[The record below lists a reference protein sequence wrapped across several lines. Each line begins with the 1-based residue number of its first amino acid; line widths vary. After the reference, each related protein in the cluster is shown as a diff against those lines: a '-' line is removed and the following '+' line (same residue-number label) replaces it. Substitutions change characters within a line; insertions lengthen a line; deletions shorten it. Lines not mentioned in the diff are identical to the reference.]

1 MISTNRIASILR
13 NVFLPLALL
22 VSAAASANLPDY
34 YPAEGFQ
41 RTAQI
46 DAFIAEE
53 QRIVLGDISYQLADN
68 VIVHTPTSYSVPRT
82 TLKVGDRIAYRM
94 GGGRRIV
101 EIWLLPRGYEDRRG
115 RR

>member
-1 MISTNRIASILR
+1 MISTNRIGTILR
-13 NVFLPLALL
+13 NVLLPIALL
-22 VSAAASANLPDY
+22 FSGTAAANLPDY
-34 YPAEGFQ
+34 YPAEGFA

-53 QRIVLGDISYQLADN
+53 QRIVIGDISYQLADN
-68 VIVHTPTSYSVPRT
+68 VIVHTPDSYSVPRT
-82 TLKVGDRIAYRM
+82 RLKVGDRIAYRV

-115 RR
+115 R

>member
-1 MISTNRIASILR
+1 MISTNRIASIL
-13 NVFLPLALL
+13 NKALVPLVLL
-22 VSAAASANLPDY
+22 LSGAATANLPDY
-34 YPAEGFQ
+34 YPSEGFQ

-53 QRIVLGDISYQLADN
+53 QRIVVGDISYQLADN
-68 VIVHTPTSYSVPRT
+68 VIVHTPDSYSVPRT
-82 TLKVGDRIAYRM
+82 RLKVGDRIGFRM

-115 RR
+115 R

>member
-1 MISTNRIASILR
+1 MTSTNRIASILR
-13 NVFLPLALL
+13 NALLPVVLL
-22 VSAAASANLPDY
+22 VSATAAANLPDY
-34 YPAEGFQ
+34 YPPEGFQ

-53 QRIVLGDISYQLADN
+53 QRIVIGDISYQLADN
-68 VIVHTPTSYSVPRT
+68 VIVHTPNSYSVPRT
-82 TLKVGDRIAYRM
+82 TLKVGDRIAFRM

-115 RR
+115 R